1 MGIFEAVL
9 GHTPSL
15 LMVSGAILYYV
26 PATWIELPIEPNTLG
41 IALFGL
47 GVVLSYAG
55 WYDRFDIESDTSAD
69 YKSDTESDIS
79 SEYKFDIKSD
89 TSADDATSQTP
100 VRTDGN
106 LVAVR
111 KYGPA
116 ILISIGATLSWGQIR
131 NPNRLNLLDRP
142 PLELPWGE
150 LPVLGFVLILAGLA
164 LLALTHPASPL
175 FIGE

>member
-1 MGIFEAVL
+1 M
-9 GHTPSL
+9 L
-15 LMVSGAILYYV
+15 L
-26 PATWIELPIEPNTLG
+26 
-41 IALFGL
+41 
-47 GVVLSYAG
+47 YAG
-55 WYDRFDIESDTSAD
+55 WYDRFDTESDTSAD
-69 YKSDTESDIS
+69 YKSDTESDTS
-79 SEYKFDIKSD
+79 SEYKFGIESD

-100 VRTDGN
+100 VRTDGD

-142 PLELPWGE
+142 PLELSWGE